1 MALPDRLN
9 NEPLIDAI
17 FECRFQAEMPMSSVL
32 PGFLVG
38 KLSEIE
44 SVNNLPAMEL
54 PPGVRNSDQN
64 LFYAPLVRI
73 GWKGF
78 NISVGDRNIV
88 VGCKLPYPR
97 WAIFKSA
104 ILEVLSVLGELKS
117 IKSMQR
123 YSIKYVDLIPS
134 KSFSEQAKLIDLDLS
149 IGKFSQKNEKFYV
162 RLDLAADGFAHIL
175 NIVAGASVDFETG
188 EHREGLVIDT
198 DSICNADDSKESF
211 SDWARSVAPEL
222 DKLHQS
228 NKSIFFEC
236 LSDSGLDLLEPIYE

>member
-38 KLSEIE
+38 KLSDIK

-54 PPGVRNSDQN
+54 PPGLRNSDQN
-64 LFYAPLVRI
+64 LFFAPLVQI
-73 GWKGF
+73 EWKGF

-97 WAIFKSA
+97 WSKFKSA
-104 ILEVLSVLGELKS
+104 ILEVLTVLSELNS
-117 IKSMQR
+117 IKSVQR
-123 YSIKYVDLIPS
+123 YSVKYVDLIPS
-134 KSFSEQAKLIDLDLS
+134 KSFSDQADLINLDLS
-149 IGKFSQKNEKFYV
+149 IGKFKQKNEKFYV
-162 RLDLAADGFAHIL
+162 RLDLSEDGFSHIL
-175 NIVAGASVDFETG
+175 NVVAGASVDFENG

-198 DSICNADDSKESF
+198 DSICNSNESESF
-211 SDWARSVAPEL
+211 AEWTKHVAPAL

-228 NKSIFFEC
+228 NKSIFFGC
-236 LSDSGLDLLEPIYE
+236 LSENGLKLLEPVYA